1 MYAVIATGGKQYR
14 VSQGDTIDVEKLP
27 VEVGSVVTF
36 DQVLLVGT
44 EAETKIGRPT
54 VAGATVVA
62 KVVENGRAPKV
73 LVFKIKRRKNYRRKQ
88 GHRQAFTRLSIQGIQ
103 VG

>member
-14 VSQGDTIDVEKLP
+14 VTQGDTIDVEKLP
-27 VEVGSVVTF
+27 VEVGAEVTF

-44 EAETKIGRPT
+44 DAETKIGRPT
-54 VAGATVVA
+54 VVGAKVVA